1 MRGGGKVGTR
11 AVSFAPLSSVCHV
24 DCPTRQPL
32 DPFPLRTLELLF
44 SVSLR
49 RRLGGGKGGAGAV
62 SFSPP
67 SPVSDYCVVLPH
79 ALPASSPRVF
89 YRAQAEAKSSGARE
103 HLRSPGGPRRALSFS
118 PLSSV
123 RHGDFPSWPHP
134 QSSFAAHVRAFPF
147 CQLAKAI
154 RGAGG
159 AKRGGGCQLS
169 APFFRAPCRFS
180 HAANPRSFCTAHV
193 RASVLC
199 WLATNAKTD
208 RERGSSLTAIPCRMH
223 RISFD
228 LRS

>member
-1 MRGGGKVGTR
+1 MRGGGKVGTG

-103 HLRSPGGPRRALSFS
+103 HLRSPGGPRRALSPCANYGVDVGGPSCPRFPRLAPPPRLRPAAALPPFRPSSS
-118 PLSSV
+118 P
-123 RHGDFPSWPHP
+123 PP
-134 QSSFAAHVRAFPF
+134 
-147 CQLAKAI
+147 
-154 RGAGG
+154 
-159 AKRGGGCQLS
+159 
-169 APFFRAPCRFS
+169 APPPLR
-180 HAANPRSFCTAHV
+180 
-193 RASVLC
+193 VL
-199 WLATNAKTD
+199 
-208 RERGSSLTAIPCRMH
+208 
-223 RISFD
+223 
-228 LRS
+228 